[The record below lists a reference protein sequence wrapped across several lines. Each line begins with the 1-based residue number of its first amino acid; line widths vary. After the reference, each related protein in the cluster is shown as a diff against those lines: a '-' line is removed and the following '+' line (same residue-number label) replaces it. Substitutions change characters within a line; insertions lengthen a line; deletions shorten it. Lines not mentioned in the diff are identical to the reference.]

1 VLTYDQIPPER
12 LPILDYTSRLGD
24 EGHIGDLALALAM
37 WAARDDSKADPHAR
51 RAANTAM
58 DAVDSALALLH
69 ELRARLISEIKI
81 SDDQTAARVDALLAR
96 CKEEPR

>member
-69 ELRARLISEIKI
+69 ELRARLISEIRI
-81 SDDQTAARVDALLAR
+81 SDDQTAARVDAMLAR
-96 CKEEPR
+96 SKEEPR